1 MLGHAPCGNNSSDS
15 HNILEQKPIPDP
27 PTLANFGISG
37 FLRLGVGLGI
47 ELERY
52 VPGSGCAPGLANLG
66 RGHAFVGW
74 SCFAVRDIPTR
85 AAGTWPVVE
94 PFEGPRPAGWH
105 LVCYRPAS
113 LVVRRQTLG
122 TDA

>member
-1 MLGHAPCGNNSSDS
+1 M
-15 HNILEQKPIPDP
+15 
-27 PTLANFGISG
+27 
-37 FLRLGVGLGI
+37 GLGI
-47 ELERY
+47 ELERH
-52 VPGSGCAPGLANLG
+52 VPGSGCAPDLANLG

-85 AAGTWPVVE
+85 AAGTWPIVG

-113 LVVRRQTLG
+113 LVVQRQTLD